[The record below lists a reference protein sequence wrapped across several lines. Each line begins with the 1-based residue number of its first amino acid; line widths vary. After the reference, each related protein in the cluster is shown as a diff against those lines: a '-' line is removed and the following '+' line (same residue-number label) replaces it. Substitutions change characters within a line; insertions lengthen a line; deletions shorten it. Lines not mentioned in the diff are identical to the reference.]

1 MRIPQGRTSKHVV
14 VVQPF
19 AHTKDVWTGE
29 MTCDEAFL
37 ELIKMLGWQE
47 KLRGI
52 QHLLPESNQDR
63 INRST
68 MIRRH
73 SDIGAHCSL

>member
-1 MRIPQGRTSKHVV
+1 MFFVV
-14 VVQPF
+14 LIRHADPPTYNKQASVFVQPF
-19 AHTKDVWTGE
+19 ARAKDVWTGE

-47 KLRGI
+47 KVRRI

-63 INRST
+63 IKHDKST
-68 MIRRH
+68 
-73 SDIGAHCSL
+73 LT